1 MSIRFKSL
9 LLIFLIL
16 LADQVLKIWVKT
28 TMTIGQEHHVFGHW
42 FILHFIENNGMA
54 FGMEFGGEFGKL
66 ALSIFRILASVAI
79 AWYVGNLIKHDAPT
93 GLVLAVSAIFAG
105 AVGNIIDSAFYG
117 IIFSESWFEPAL
129 LFPPDGGYSG
139 LLHGRVVD
147 MLYFPVINGTW
158 PEWSPIRPGQSLL
171 FFRPV
176 FNLADSAVTT
186 GVLVI
191 IAFQK
196 KFFAEH
202 R

>member
-139 LLHGRVVD
+139 FLHGRVVD